1 MLEDCLGQQFRWEK
15 NRNRSFDQLF
25 YREGKAKFKHGERRK
40 RISEQMTF
48 SLYIRFQNTIY
59 GRNNPF
65 LKA

>member
-15 NRNRSFDQLF
+15 KSKSKLF

-40 RISEQMTF
+40 RISEQMTL
-48 SLYIRFQNTIY
+48 SLYISFQNTIY